1 VILRLIVEK
10 ILPFH
15 VLLSMQAGMRATEEM
30 TMGKNKLWIL
40 WIALLTV
47 AVGLPGSAQASTS
60 KDAQAQLTA
69 LLLGKDVRALVDLPA
84 YKDGVDVYYVPR
96 SNKRTDD
103 RGVDLEEMTKW
114 LKDKGVGV
122 ERDEWVTITNV
133 KIDSDKVEIHL
144 EGGGEGRRG
153 SNHANKVGAS
163 YKRAG
168 GSRLNLKYQK
178 DMNDTDIAPQYILAF
193 MTRLLD
199 VSRIQQ
205 KIEEQEMPQDLR
217 AAIEAHTVTENMTY
231 EMVLM
236 SFGDPDQ
243 KKVDESTDANLRE
256 TWFYLKSG
264 HRWVVHFENGK
275 VVKTQVF

>member
-1 VILRLIVEK
+1 MTMDKNKKKRWI
-10 ILPFH
+10 FGAA
-15 VLLSMQAGMRATEEM
+15 LLS
-30 TMGKNKLWIL
+30 L
-40 WIALLTV
+40 V
-47 AVGLPGSAQASTS
+47 VGSLVPAQASTS

-84 YKDGVDVYYVPR
+84 YKDGIDVYYLPK
-96 SNKRTDD
+96 SNKRLDD

-114 LKDKGVGV
+114 LKAKGVGV

-163 YKRAG
+163 FKRAG
-168 GSRLNLKYQK
+168 GSRLNLKFQK
-178 DMNDTDIAPQYILAF
+178 DLNDTDINPQYILAF
-193 MTRLLD
+193 MGRLLD

-205 KIEEQEMPQDLR
+205 KIEEKEMPEELR
-217 AAIEAHTVTENMTY
+217 AAIEAHTVVENMTY

-243 KKVDESTDANLRE
+243 KKVDESNDANLRE
-256 TWFYLKSG
+256 TWFYLKNG

-275 VVKTQVF
+275 VSKTQVF

>member
-1 VILRLIVEK
+1 VPLASRV
-10 ILPFH
+10 
-15 VLLSMQAGMRATEEM
+15 SEENSVRDN
-30 TMGKNKLWIL
+30 NKKSWIL
-40 WIALLTV
+40 WALLPSLLAALLGT
-47 AVGLPGSAQASTS
+47 AHASAS
-60 KDAQAQLTA
+60 KGAQDSLNA

-84 YKDGVDVYYVPR
+84 YKDGVDVYYLPL
-96 SNKRTDD
+96 SNKRTDA
-103 RGVDLEEMTKW
+103 RGVDLGEMTKW
-114 LKDKGVGV
+114 LKAKGVGV

-133 KIDSDKVEIHL
+133 KVDSDKIEIHL

-153 SNHANKVGAS
+153 SNHANKVGAT

-178 DMNDTDIAPQYILAF
+178 DLTDADIAPENILRF
-193 MTRLLD
+193 MSRLLD
-199 VSRIQQ
+199 VSRIELTLRE
-205 KIEEQEMPQDLR
+205 KDMPTELR
-217 AAIEAHTVTENMTY
+217 AAIDAHTVVENMTY

-243 KKVDESTDANLRE
+243 KKVDDVDSDNLRE

>member
-1 VILRLIVEK
+1 MRMNRNWIV
-10 ILPFH
+10 LA
-15 VLLSMQAGMRATEEM
+15 VLLGLAA
-30 TMGKNKLWIL
+30 
-40 WIALLTV
+40 A
-47 AVGLPGSAQASTS
+47 LPGSVQASSS
-60 KDAQAQLTA
+60 KEAQAQLNA

-84 YKDGVDVYYVPR
+84 YKEGVDVYYVPR
-96 SNKRTDD
+96 SNKHTDE
-103 RGVDLEEMTKW
+103 RGVDLDEMTKW
-114 LKDKGVGV
+114 LKAKGVGV

-178 DMNDTDIAPQYILAF
+178 DLNDTDIAPQYFLAF
-193 MTRLLD
+193 MARLLD
-199 VSRIQQ
+199 TSRIQQ
-205 KIEEQEMPQDLR
+205 KLEENEMPQELR
-217 AAIEAHTVTENMTY
+217 NAIEAHTVTEKMTY
-231 EMVLM
+231 AMVLM

-256 TWFYLKSG
+256 TWFYLKNG
-264 HRWVVHFENGK
+264 HRWVVHFQNGQ
-275 VVKTQVF
+275 VAKTQVF

>member
-1 VILRLIVEK
+1 MSNHK
-10 ILPFH
+10 KNSWFFWAALPSLV
-15 VLLSMQAGMRATEEM
+15 VLLG
-30 TMGKNKLWIL
+30 
-40 WIALLTV
+40 V
-47 AVGLPGSAQASTS
+47 AHASTS
-60 KDAQAQLTA
+60 KAAQDQLNA
-69 LLLGKDVRALVDLPA
+69 LLLGKDVKALVDLPA
-84 YKDGVDVYYVPR
+84 YKDGVDVYYVPL
-96 SNKRTDD
+96 SNKRVDS
-103 RGVDLEEMTKW
+103 RGVDLAEMTKW
-114 LKDKGVGV
+114 LKAKGVGV

-178 DMNDTDIAPQYILAF
+178 DLNDTDIAPENILRF
-193 MTRLLD
+193 MSRLLD
-199 VSRIQQ
+199 VSRIEQ
-205 KIEEQEMPQDLR
+205 KLSEKDMPPELR
-217 AAIEAHTVTENMTY
+217 NAIEAHTVVENMTY

-243 KKVDESTDANLRE
+243 KKVDDVDANNLKE

-275 VVKTQVF
+275 VAKTQVF